1 MEEHMKD
8 IILKVIDLVKSYT
21 GKQVDEKFNIKK
33 ELDSLEIVS
42 FLLNI
47 EDEFNVEIDI
57 EGMDMST
64 LESIESFADFLSKD
78 EFISFNK

>member
-1 MEEHMKD
+1 MKD

-78 EFISFNK
+78 EFISFNKWD

>member
-1 MEEHMKD
+1 MKD
-8 IILKVIDLVKSYT
+8 IILKVIDFVKSYT

>member
-1 MEEHMKD
+1 MKD